1 MFIVSVYGNTIQ
13 CYINVDFSL
22 QAQVS
27 EISQRKIAINHGGSI
42 YTTETGKCDKS
53 GSLPTSV
60 FFWWKPIV
68 KPLPASY

>member
-1 MFIVSVYGNTIQ
+1 MEGVF
-13 CYINVDFSL
+13 
-22 QAQVS
+22 
-27 EISQRKIAINHGGSI
+27 I

-68 KPLPASY
+68 KPLPASYWLSTPFLCYTAGTEKKFHNLAIGMEK